1 MVNVKK
7 NAKNVLKMFSID
19 DKRYLTDVVRT
30 AQRLL
35 EINDIEIISH
45 HAPDGDTLGSATA
58 LCRGLRSLGK
68 KANVV
73 CADAIPQKYQFM
85 FDGLEAQAFEPQY
98 FVSVDIAAPHLM
110 GRLQETYEKKI
121 DVCIDHHIKN
131 SIEASVKFVDE
142 NSSAVGEL
150 IWILLQAMGVT
161 IDKAIAESIFTAIT
175 TDTGCFKYSNVTART
190 HLIAVELMK
199 LGIDCAALNF
209 KLLDEETK
217 AKLGLKSAALSTLE
231 YYCDDKCAIITITSD
246 VMNEFHAA
254 PEDTD
259 GVSNIPRSIQGVQ
272 CGITM
277 KQDGDGWKISVRSD
291 EHVNAAEL
299 CGKFGGGGHA
309 RAAGC
314 KFNIGYDEAKKKLVE
329 AAQEMIEKS

>member
-1 MVNVKK
+1 MANVKK
-7 NAKNVLKMFSID
+7 NAKNILKQFGID
-19 DKRYLTDVVRT
+19 DKRYLKDVAVT
-30 AQRLL
+30 AERLL
-35 EINDIEIISH
+35 EIDNVEIISH
-45 HAPDGDTLGSATA
+45 RMPDGDTLGSATA

-85 FDGLEAQAFEPQY
+85 FDRLDAQTFVPQY

-110 GRLQETYEKKI
+110 GKLEEQYAGKI

-131 SIEASVKFVDE
+131 SVEAPIKFVDE
-142 NSSAVGEL
+142 NASAVGEL
-150 IWILLQAMGVT
+150 IWLLLNAMGVT
-161 IDKAIAESIFTAIT
+161 IDKAIAESLFTAIT
-175 TDTGCFKYSNVTART
+175 TDTGCFKYSNVTPRT

-314 KFNIGYDEAKKKLVE
+314 KLNDSYEEAKKKLVE
-329 AAQEMIEKS
+329 AAQEIIGK

>member
-1 MVNVKK
+1 MASVKK
-7 NAKNVLKMFSID
+7 NAKNALSVCGVD
-19 DKRYLTDVVRT
+19 DKEYLREMVKT
-30 AQRLL
+30 AEALL
-35 EINDIEIISH
+35 KLDNVEIISH
-45 HAPDGDTLGSATA
+45 RMPDGDTLGSATA

-85 FDGLEAQAFEPQY
+85 FDGLDAQIFEPQY
-98 FVSVDIAAPHLM
+98 FVSVDVAAPHLM
-110 GRLQETYEKKI
+110 GKLQETYENKI

-131 SIEASVKFVDE
+131 SVNAPVKFVDE
-142 NSSAVGEL
+142 NASAVGEL
-150 IWILLQAMGVT
+150 IWLLLNAMDVT
-161 IDKAIAESIFTAIT
+161 IDKSIAEALFTAIT
-175 TDTGCFKYSNVTART
+175 TDTGCFKYSNVTPRT

-199 LGIDCAALNF
+199 LGIDCAGLNF

-231 YYCDDKCAIITITSD
+231 YYCDDKCAVITITSD

-314 KFNIGYDEAKKKLVE
+314 KLNDSYEEAKKQLVE
-329 AAQEMIEKS
+329 AAQEIIGK